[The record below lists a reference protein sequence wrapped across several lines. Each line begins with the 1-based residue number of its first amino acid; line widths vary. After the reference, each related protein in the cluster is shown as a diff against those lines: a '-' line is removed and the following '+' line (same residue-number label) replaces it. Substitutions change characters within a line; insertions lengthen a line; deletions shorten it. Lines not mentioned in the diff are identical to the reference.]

1 MKIAIVGAGIVG
13 VTTAHELA
21 QDGHAV
27 TVFEQ
32 RSAAAEEASFAT
44 GGLLA
49 PGVLSPWSAPG
60 ASQTPA
66 YFGRH
71 ATLRLGSAL
80 TLADLSWLRRWRR
93 AARASARSGEPLPS
107 LAALERLAR
116 YSHARLQHLAE
127 SLDLQ
132 FEHSPGALLLL
143 RTPRDAQALAPA
155 LKALRDAGSTI
166 REVDADT
173 ARTLEPG
180 LSHALPLTSALH
192 VPDGLAGNCRQFALL
207 LRQAAQQHGA
217 QFHFNTRVARLT
229 GHPAGVQLEGESA
242 PRPFDAVVL
251 CAGVQSAALLQPLGQ
266 RLPLVALHGSSVSA
280 PLREELHAPLGVVV
294 DVQTQTTIA
303 RLGQRVRV
311 SGGAELGRS
320 AAQAHPQTLK
330 TLYRVLGECFPGG
343 VSHSSGVQV
352 WRGARPMLPDGPPAV
367 GATAVPGLWLNL
379 GHGASGWALAC
390 GSARALA
397 DQITGR
403 TPDISLEGLGAQR
416 F

>member
-13 VTTAHELA
+13 VTTAYELA

-49 PGVLSPWSAPG
+49 PGVLSPWAAPG
-60 ASQTPA
+60 ASQAPA
-66 YFGRH
+66 YFGR
-71 ATLRLGSAL
+71 AAAPRLGRAL

-93 AARASARSGEPLPS
+93 AARTCAKSGEPLPP
-107 LAALERLAR
+107 LVALERLAR
-116 YSHARLQHLAE
+116 YSHARLLRLAD
-127 SLDLQ
+127 SLDLH
-132 FEHSPGALLLL
+132 FEHSPGTLLLL
-143 RTPRDAQALAPA
+143 RTPRDAEALTPA

-166 REVDADT
+166 HEVDAET
-173 ARTLEPG
+173 ARSIEPG
-180 LSHALPLTSALH
+180 LSPSLPLAGALH
-192 VPDGLAGNCRQFALL
+192 LPDGLAGNCRQFALL

-217 QFHFNTRVARLT
+217 QFHFNTRVARLS
-229 GHPAGVQLEGESA
+229 GSPASVQLDGEASA
-242 PRPFDAVVL
+242 QAFDAVVL

-266 RLPLVALHGSSVSA
+266 HLPLVALHGSSVSA

-294 DVQTQTTIA
+294 DVHSQTTIA

-311 SGGAELGRS
+311 SGGAELGR
-320 AAQAHPQTLK
+320 ATDQARPQTLN

-352 WRGARPMLPDGPPAV
+352 WRGARPMLPDGPPIV
-367 GATAVPGLWLNL
+367 GPSAVPGLWLNL
-379 GHGASGWALAC
+379 GHGASGWSLAC
-390 GSARALA
+390 GSASALA
-397 DQITGR
+397 DQMAGR
-403 TPDISLEGLGAQR
+403 ETEISLDGLGAQR

>member
-13 VTTAHELA
+13 VTTAYELA

-49 PGVLSPWSAPG
+49 PGGLDPWSAPG
-60 ASQTPA
+60 TAQPPTW
-66 YFGRH
+66 FGRH
-71 ATLRLGSAL
+71 ATLRPGRSL
-80 TLADLSWLRRWRR
+80 TLADLAWLRRWRR
-93 AARASARSGEPLPS
+93 AARASARSGEPLPP
-107 LAALERLAR
+107 LAALVRLAR
-116 YSHARLQHLAE
+116 YSQARLQHLTE
-127 SLDLQ
+127 SLDLH
-132 FEHSPGALLLL
+132 FEHGAGTLLLV
-143 RTPRDAQALAPA
+143 RTPRDAHALRPA

-166 REVDADT
+166 HEVDADT
-173 ARTLEPG
+173 ARRIEPG
-180 LSHALPLTSALH
+180 LSPTLALAGALH
-192 VPDGLAGNCRQFALL
+192 LPDGLSGNCRQFALL
-207 LRQAAQQHGA
+207 LRQAAQQQGA
-217 QFHFNTRVARLT
+217 QFHFNTRVARLA
-229 GHPAGVQLEGESA
+229 GHPAGVQVEGE
-242 PRPFDAVVL
+242 PDLRPFDAVVL

-280 PLREELHAPLGVVV
+280 PLREELHAPQGVVV

-311 SGGAELGRS
+311 SGGAELGRGP
-320 AAQAHPQTLK
+320 AAAHPQTLR

-343 VSHSSGVQV
+343 ITHSSGLQV

-367 GATAVPGLWLNL
+367 GATGVPGLWLNL
-379 GHGASGWALAC
+379 GHGASGWSLAC

-397 DQITGR
+397 DQIAGK
-403 TPDISLEGLGAQR
+403 TPDIDLEGLGPQR

>member
-13 VTTAHELA
+13 VTTAYELA

-49 PGVLSPWSAPG
+49 PGALAPWSAPG
-60 ASQTPA
+60 ASRAPA
-66 YFGRH
+66 YFGR
-71 ATLRLGSAL
+71 AAAPRLGRGI
-80 TLADLSWLRRWRR
+80 TLAELSWLRRWRR
-93 AARASARSGEPLPS
+93 SARASAKSGEPLPP
-107 LAALERLAR
+107 LVALERLAH
-116 YSHARLQHLAE
+116 YSHARLLRLAE

-132 FEHSPGALLLL
+132 FEHSPGTLLLL
-143 RTPRDAQALAPA
+143 RTPRDAEALTPA
-155 LKALRDAGSTI
+155 LKALRDAGSTVH
-166 REVDADT
+166 EVDADT
-173 ARTLEPG
+173 ARTIEPG
-180 LSHALPLTSALH
+180 LSPALPLAGALH
-192 VPDGLAGNCRQFALL
+192 LPDGLAGNCRQFALL
-207 LRQAAQQHGA
+207 LRQAAQQQGA
-217 QFHFNTRVARLT
+217 EFLFSTRVARLFAN
-229 GHPAGVQLEGESA
+229 PASVQVEGESS
-242 PRPFDAVVL
+242 PRLFDAVVL
-251 CAGVQSAALLQPLGQ
+251 CAGVQSAALLHPLGQ

-294 DVQTQTTIA
+294 DVHSQTTIA

-320 AAQAHPQTLK
+320 SAHPQTLN

-343 VSHSSGVQV
+343 VSHSGGVQI
-352 WRGARPMLPDGPPAV
+352 WRGARPMLPDGPPIV
-367 GATAVPGLWLNL
+367 GPSAPPGLWLNL

-397 DQITGR
+397 DQIADR
-403 TPDISLEGLGAQR
+403 EAEISLEGLGAQR

>member
-13 VTTAHELA
+13 VTTAYELA

-60 ASQTPA
+60 AMQMPSYFSSQAP
-66 YFGRH
+66 
-71 ATLRLGSAL
+71 LRLGSAL
-80 TLADLSWLRRWRR
+80 TLSELSWLRHWRR
-93 AARASARSGEPLPS
+93 AARACARSGEPLPP
-107 LAALERLAR
+107 LRALERLAR
-116 YSHARLQHLAE
+116 YSHARLQHLTE
-127 SLDLQ
+127 SLDLH
-132 FEHSPGALLLL
+132 FEHSAGTLLLL
-143 RTPRDAQALAPA
+143 RTPHDAEALTPA

-166 REVDADT
+166 HEVDADT
-173 ARTLEPG
+173 ARRIEPG
-180 LSHALPLTSALH
+180 LSPSLALAGALH
-192 VPDGLAGNCRQFALL
+192 LPDGLSGNCRQFALL

-217 QFHFNTRVARLT
+217 QFHFGTRVARLAS
-229 GHPAGVQLEGESA
+229 HPVGVQVDGEPES
-242 PRPFDAVVL
+242 RPFDAVVL

-280 PLREELHAPLGVVV
+280 PLREELHAPQGVVV

-311 SGGAELGRS
+311 SGGAELGRGT
-320 AAQAHPQTLK
+320 AQAHPQTLN

-343 VSHSSGVQV
+343 VTHSSGLQV
-352 WRGARPMLPDGPPAV
+352 WRGVRPMLPDGPPAV
-367 GATAVPGLWLNL
+367 GATNVPGLWLNL
-379 GHGASGWALAC
+379 GHGASGWSLAC

-397 DQITGR
+397 DQIAGKA
-403 TPDISLEGLGAQR
+403 PDIDLEGLGAQR

>member
-13 VTTAHELA
+13 VTTAYELA

-32 RSAAAEEASFAT
+32 RSATAEEASFAT

-49 PGVLSPWSAPG
+49 PGVLTPWSAPG
-60 ASQTPA
+60 TSQAPA
-66 YFGRH
+66 YFGRQS
-71 ATLRLGSAL
+71 TLRLGSAL
-80 TLADLSWLRRWRR
+80 TLAELSWLRRWRR
-93 AARASARSGEPLPS
+93 AARASTRSGEPLPP
-107 LAALERLAR
+107 LVALEQLAR
-116 YSHARLQHLAE
+116 YSHARLLHLAE

-132 FEHSPGALLLL
+132 FEHSAGTLLVL
-143 RTPRDAQALAPA
+143 RSQRDAEALKPA

-166 REVDADT
+166 REVDAET
-173 ARTLEPG
+173 ARTIEPG
-180 LSHALPLTSALH
+180 LSPTLPLAGALH
-192 VPDGLAGNCRQFALL
+192 LADGLSGNCRQFALM
-207 LRQAAQQHGA
+207 LRQAAQQRGA
-217 QFHFNTRVARLT
+217 QFHFSTRVSRLS
-229 GHPAGVQLEGESA
+229 GNPASVQVEGESS
-242 PRPFDAVVL
+242 PRPFDALVL
-251 CAGVQSAALLQPLGQ
+251 CAGVQSAALLQPLGL

-280 PLREELHAPLGVVV
+280 PLREELHAPVGVVV

-320 AAQAHPQTLK
+320 EAHPQTLN

-343 VSHSSGVQV
+343 VTHSSGLQV

-379 GHGASGWALAC
+379 GHGASGWSLAC

-397 DQITGR
+397 DQIAGK

>member
-13 VTTAHELA
+13 VTTAYELA
-21 QDGHAV
+21 ADGHAV

-32 RSAAAEEASFAT
+32 HSAAAAEASFAP

-49 PGVLSPWSAPG
+49 PALASAWSAPG
-60 ASQTPA
+60 AAAAPA
-66 YFGRH
+66 VLGRH
-71 ATLRLGSAL
+71 ATLRLGRSL
-80 TLADLSWLRRWRR
+80 TLADLAWLRRWRR
-93 AARASARSGEPLPS
+93 AAHASTRSPEPPLA

-116 YSHARLQHLAE
+116 YSHARLLELTE
-127 SLDLQ
+127 SLDLH
-132 FEHSPGALLLL
+132 FEHSPGTLLLL
-143 RTPRDAQALAPA
+143 RSPRDAQALAPA
-155 LKALRDAGSTI
+155 LKALRNGGNALH
-166 REVDADT
+166 EVDADQ
-173 ARTLEPG
+173 ARAIEPG
-180 LSHALPLTSALH
+180 LSPALPLAGALH
-192 VPDGLAGNCRQFALL
+192 LPGGQAGNCRQFTLL

-217 QFHFNTRVARLT
+217 QFLFNARVGRL
-229 GHPAGVQLEGESA
+229 GGSPASVQVAGESA

-251 CAGVQSAALLQPLGQ
+251 CAGVHSAALLQPLGQ

-280 PLREELHAPLGVVV
+280 PVSEELHAPLGVVV
-294 DVQTQTTIA
+294 DVHTQTTIA

-311 SGGAELGRS
+311 SGGAELGRGP
-320 AAQAHPQTLK
+320 AAAHPQTLR

-343 VSHSSGVQV
+343 IVHSSGVQV
-352 WRGARPMLPDGPPAV
+352 WRGACPMLPDGPPAI

-397 DQITGR
+397 DQVAGK
-403 TPDISLEGLGAQR
+403 TPDVDLEGLGAQR

>member
-71 ATLRLGSAL
+71 ATVRLGSAL

-116 YSHARLQHLAE
+116 YSHARLQQLAE

>member
-13 VTTAHELA
+13 VTTAYELA

-27 TVFEQ
+27 CVFEQ

-49 PGVLSPWSAPG
+49 PSVLAPWSAPG
-60 ASQTPA
+60 ATQTPTL
-66 YFGRH
+66 FGGQAPLH
-71 ATLRLGSAL
+71 LGSAL
-80 TLADLSWLRRWRR
+80 TLAELSWLQRWRR
-93 AARASARSGEPLPS
+93 AARACAKSGEPLHP
-107 LAALERLAR
+107 LVTLERLAR
-116 YSHARLQHLAE
+116 YSHTRLLHLTEA
-127 SLDLQ
+127 LDLH
-132 FEHSPGALLLL
+132 FEHSAGTLVLL
-143 RTPRDAQALAPA
+143 RTPRDAEALTPA

-166 REVDADT
+166 REVDADA
-173 ARTLEPG
+173 ARRIEPG
-180 LSHALPLTSALH
+180 LSPSLALAGALH
-192 VPDGLAGNCRQFALL
+192 LPDGLSGNCRQFALL
-207 LRQAAQQHGA
+207 LRQAAQQQGA
-217 QFHFNTRVARLT
+217 QFHFNTRVDRLV
-229 GHPAGVQLEGESA
+229 GHPTSVQVNGEPD

-280 PLREELHAPLGVVV
+280 PLREELNAPQSVVV

-311 SGGAELGRS
+311 SGGAELGRGPS
-320 AAQAHPQTLK
+320 AAHPQTLR

-343 VSHSSGVQV
+343 VTHSSGLQV

-379 GHGASGWALAC
+379 GHGASGWSLAC

-397 DQITGR
+397 DQIAGKA
-403 TPDISLEGLGAQR
+403 PDIDLEGLGAQR

>member
-71 ATLRLGSAL
+71 ATVRLGSAL

-229 GHPAGVQLEGESA
+229 GHPAGVQVEGESA

>member
-13 VTTAHELA
+13 VTTAYELA

-60 ASQTPA
+60 AMQRPT
-66 YFGRH
+66 YFGGQ
-71 ATLRLGSAL
+71 APLRLGSAL
-80 TLADLSWLRRWRR
+80 TLSDMSWLRRWRR
-93 AARASARSGEPLPS
+93 AARACAKSGEPLPP
-107 LAALERLAR
+107 LVALERLAR
-116 YSHARLQHLAE
+116 YSQARLLRLAE
-127 SLDLQ
+127 SLDLH
-132 FEHSPGALLLL
+132 FEHSAGTLLLL
-143 RTPRDAQALAPA
+143 RTPLDAEALIPA
-155 LKALRDAGSTI
+155 LKAMRDAGSTI
-166 REVDADT
+166 HEVNADT
-173 ARTLEPG
+173 ARAIEPG
-180 LSHALPLTSALH
+180 LSPALPLAGALH
-192 VPDGLAGNCRQFALL
+192 LPDGLAGNCRQFALL

-217 QFHFNTRVARLT
+217 AFHFNTRVARLS
-229 GHPAGVQLEGESA
+229 GSPASVQVEGEPS
-242 PRPFDAVVL
+242 PRAFDAVVL
-251 CAGVQSAALLQPLGQ
+251 CAGVQSAALLHPLGQ

-320 AAQAHPQTLK
+320 TAHQQTLN

-343 VSHSSGVQV
+343 VAHSSGVQV
-352 WRGARPMLPDGPPAV
+352 WRGARPMLPDGPPIV
-367 GATAVPGLWLNL
+367 GPGAVPGLWLNL
-379 GHGASGWALAC
+379 GHGASGWSLAC

-397 DQITGR
+397 DQIAGR
-403 TPDISLEGLGAQR
+403 EAEISLDGLSAQR

>member
-13 VTTAHELA
+13 VTTAYELA

-60 ASQTPA
+60 AMQMPG
-66 YFGRH
+66 YFGSQ
-71 ATLRLGSAL
+71 AALRLGSAL
-80 TLADLSWLRRWRR
+80 TLSELSWLRRWRR
-93 AARASARSGEPLPS
+93 AARACARSGEPLLP
-107 LAALERLAR
+107 LRALERLAR
-116 YSHARLQHLAE
+116 YSHARLQHLTE
-127 SLDLQ
+127 SLDLH
-132 FEHSPGALLLL
+132 FEHSAGTLLLL
-143 RTPRDAQALAPA
+143 RAPRDAEALTPA

-166 REVDADT
+166 HEVDAET
-173 ARTLEPG
+173 ARLIEPG
-180 LSHALPLTSALH
+180 LSPSLALAGALH
-192 VPDGLAGNCRQFALL
+192 LPDGLSGNCRQFALL

-217 QFHFNTRVARLT
+217 QFHFGTRVARLAS
-229 GHPAGVQLEGESA
+229 HPAGVQLDGEPES
-242 PRPFDAVVL
+242 RPFDAVVL

-280 PLREELHAPLGVVV
+280 PLREELHAPQGVVV

-311 SGGAELGRS
+311 SGGAELGRGT
-320 AAQAHPQTLK
+320 AQAHPQTLN

-343 VSHSSGVQV
+343 VTHSSGLQV
-352 WRGARPMLPDGPPAV
+352 WRGTRPMLPDGPPAV
-367 GATAVPGLWLNL
+367 GATTVPGLWLNL
-379 GHGASGWALAC
+379 GHGASGWSLAC

-397 DQITGR
+397 DQIAGK
-403 TPDISLEGLGAQR
+403 TPDIDLEGLGAQR

>member
-13 VTTAHELA
+13 VTTAYELA

-27 TVFEQ
+27 CVFEQ

-44 GGLLA
+44 GGLLS
-49 PGVLSPWSAPG
+49 PGVLAPWSAPG
-60 ASQTPA
+60 AMQIPTF
-66 YFGRH
+66 FGGQAPLH
-71 ATLRLGSAL
+71 LGSAL
-80 TLADLSWLRRWRR
+80 TLAELSWLQRWRR
-93 AARASARSGEPLPS
+93 AARACAKSGEPLPP
-107 LAALERLAR
+107 LVALERLAR
-116 YSHARLQHLAE
+116 YSHARLLHLTEA
-127 SLDLQ
+127 LDLH
-132 FEHSPGALLLL
+132 FEHSAGTLLLL
-143 RTPRDAQALAPA
+143 RAPRDAEALTPA

-166 REVDADT
+166 REVDADA
-173 ARTLEPG
+173 ARRIEPG
-180 LSHALPLTSALH
+180 LSPSLALAGALH
-192 VPDGLAGNCRQFALL
+192 LPDGLSGNCRQFALL
-207 LRQAAQQHGA
+207 LRQAAQQRGA
-217 QFHFNTRVARLT
+217 QFHFNTRVARLV
-229 GHPAGVQLEGESA
+229 GHPTSVQVDGEPD

-280 PLREELHAPLGVVV
+280 PLREELNAPQSVVV

-311 SGGAELGRS
+311 SGGAELGRGPS
-320 AAQAHPQTLK
+320 AAHPQTLR

-343 VSHSSGVQV
+343 VTHSSGLQV

-379 GHGASGWALAC
+379 GHGASGWSLAC

-397 DQITGR
+397 DQIAGKA
-403 TPDISLEGLGAQR
+403 PDIDLEGLGAQR